1 MPGAEKLSIE
11 STADIRIERG
21 TRLRLAP
28 NPGSPTAEGWAD
40 WVANVTRPCAVDL
53 FSGCGGMSL
62 GLQRAGFEV
71 VLGVDHDPWALETHR
86 HNFAGQT
93 LEADLGDKATIRR
106 LIAQLRTVPID
117 LIAAGPP
124 CQPFSVAGQPK
135 IRSLVTNGLRPIVD
149 PRARLWRT
157 FLNVVLAVRPRAVL
171 LENVPQMALG
181 DELTRLRTISESL
194 RADGYDVYARVLPA
208 WEFGVP
214 QHRRRMILVALLEG
228 SPFRWPVPLKRVTLE
243 QAIGDLPR
251 LGSTSGTLEMCAGS
265 PATAFQKKAREGMS
279 ASSDVVW
286 DHITRRVRTDDRAA
300 FRMMKAG
307 TRYDQLPDRLRRYRS
322 DIFTDKYHRLAWD
335 GLSRSITAHIA
346 KDGYWY
352 IHPSEHRTLTVRE
365 AARIQTFPD
374 HFRFAGTR
382 TSAFE
387 QIGNA
392 VPPALAEA
400 VGFEIRS
407 ALARPSLP
415 KGRRPSSRLYTAR
428 KTLLEWARA
437 DKRRHPW
444 RHPGDL
450 WAATVGAILQPR
462 HRREIEFADALVREF
477 PSAARYD
484 GRRIRRVL
492 GPPGRR
498 LIPAVR
504 SLGLV
509 ARQLRRN
516 AGAGADVSRI
526 GRSGLSAAAHSRLRA
541 LALGEE
547 VVFTSTA
554 TRRVLDRFHG
564 VWPQENGGLADGR
577 MRLAGFLGIG
587 HAVPRLSAALDA
599 LGNSVCT
606 PRAPRCGE
614 CPLVNLCPMASARQR
629 NASVGRHPVPGSRDL
644 VRHA

>member
-1 MPGAEKLSIE
+1 MFNEPLS
-11 STADIRIERG
+11 DIRVERG
-21 TRLRLAP
+21 IRLRLPP
-28 NPGSPTAEGWAD
+28 NRLSRTADDWAE
-40 WVANVTRPCAVDL
+40 WVAGLKRPRVVDL

-62 GLQRAGFEV
+62 GLQQAGFQV

-86 HNFAGQT
+86 HNFVGRAR
-93 LEADLGDKATIRR
+93 EADLGDKATIRR
-106 LIAQLRTVPID
+106 LIAELRTVPID
-117 LIAAGPP
+117 LVAAGPP

-135 IRSLVTNGLRPIVD
+135 IRSLVTNGSRPSVD

-181 DELTRLRTISESL
+181 DELKRLRTISESL
-194 RADGYDVYARVLPA
+194 RAEGYDVYARVLPA

-228 SPFRWPVPLKRVTLE
+228 SPFSWPVPREPISLE
-243 QAIGDLPR
+243 QAIGDLPS
-251 LGSTSGTLEMCAGS
+251 LGSTNGTLEMYAEA
-265 PATAFQKKAREGMS
+265 PTTAFQKRARKGMS
-279 ASSDVVW
+279 ASADVVW
-286 DHITRRVRTDDRAA
+286 DHITRSVRADDRAA
-300 FRMMKAG
+300 FKLMKAG
-307 TRYDQLPDRLRRYRS
+307 TRYDQLPERLRRYRS

-400 VGFEIRS
+400 VGIEILS
-407 ALARPSLP
+407 ALTHPSVP
-415 KGRRPSSRLYTAR
+415 KDRRPSSRLYAAR
-428 KTLLEWARA
+428 KTLLDWARA
-437 DKRRHPW
+437 DRRKHPW

-484 GRRIRRVL
+484 GRRIRRLL
-492 GPPGRR
+492 GPPSQR
-498 LIPAVR
+498 LVPAVR

-509 ARQLRRN
+509 ARQIRRN
-516 AGAGADVSRI
+516 ASAGTDISRI
-526 GRSGLSAAAHSRLRA
+526 GRSGLSAAVRSRLRA

-554 TRRVLDRFHG
+554 IRRVLDRFYG
-564 VWPQENGGLADGR
+564 VWPQESGRLADGR
-577 MRLAGFLGIG
+577 MRLADFLGIG
-587 HAVPRLSAALDA
+587 RAVPRLSAALDA
-599 LGNSVCT
+599 LGISVCT
-606 PRAPRCGE
+606 PRVPRCGE
-614 CPLVNLCPMASARQR
+614 CPLANLCPTASKRRQNR
-629 NASVGRHPVPGSRDL
+629 SVGGHPVPGSRDL